1 MNIPLY
7 NIHEAMQEDLQRI
20 VEIYNSTIES
30 RTVTADLE
38 PVTAESRQAWFD
50 AHTPEKHPIW
60 VVRMEDGEIGAW
72 MSFQSFYG
80 RPAYQATAEISIYIA
95 EEQRAKGLGS
105 FLVERAIAE
114 CPRLGLTT
122 LLGFVFGHN
131 EPSLRLLRKYGFM
144 QYGLLPRVAT
154 LDDIERDLV
163 IMGRR
168 IDTV

>member
-1 MNIPLY
+1 MSTPAYEIQD
-7 NIHEAMQEDLQRI
+7 AMLQDLERI
-20 VEIYNSTIES
+20 VEIYNSTIAS
-30 RTVTADLE
+30 RTVTADVE
-38 PVTAESRQAWFD
+38 PVTVQSKRAWFD
-50 AHTPEKHPIW
+50 AHSPEKHPIW

-105 FLVERAIAE
+105 FLVESALAE

-131 EPSLRLLRKYGFM
+131 EPSLRLLRKYGFS
-144 QYGLLPRVAT
+144 QYGLLPRVAK
-154 LDDIERDLV
+154 LDDVERDLV

-168 IDTV
+168 IDAV

>member
-1 MNIPLY
+1 MSTPTYDIQDARP
-7 NIHEAMQEDLQRI
+7 EDLERI
-20 VEIYNSTIES
+20 VDIYNSTIAG
-30 RTVTADLE
+30 RTVTADLD
-38 PVTAESRQAWFD
+38 PVTSESRRVWFD
-50 AHTPEKHPIW
+50 AHSPEKHPIW
-60 VVRMEDGEIGAW
+60 VVRMEDGSIGAW
-72 MSFQSFYG
+72 MSFQAFYG

-105 FLVERAIAE
+105 FLVERALAE

-131 EPSLRLLRKYGFM
+131 EPSLRLLRKFGFL

-154 LDDIERDLV
+154 LDGIERDLV

-168 IDTV
+168 VDAV